1 VSLIKQFAHCRCIPI
16 VLTSPPRKF
25 LCERLDFIH
34 IYGLKKLMFLYKL
47 TGINNDCLKVCLR
60 VYRRSSEFISMYS
73 EFDIDLCHCGVIKSH
88 VFSHFYAVVDR
99 RRQWCFDV
107 LCILFFLFCIYIYI
121 YIYIYIIFNCCHL
134 ANKLYHKSYIPFNP
148 LLVILY

>member
-1 VSLIKQFAHCRCIPI
+1 MANKATTAIYQTTLVSLIKQFAHCRCIPI

-60 VYRRSSEFISMYS
+60 VYRHSSEFINLS
-73 EFDIDLCHCGVIKSH
+73 LCALSLILIYVIVVSSKLKSH
-88 VFSHFYAVVDR
+88 VFSHFM
-99 RRQWCFDV
+99 Q
-107 LCILFFLFCIYIYI
+107 L
-121 YIYIYIIFNCCHL
+121 
-134 ANKLYHKSYIPFNP
+134 
-148 LLVILY
+148 